1 MKQQFEMLREFNK
14 SFSLPMSDQILA
26 FDSLDLNEF
35 NKRAFRHSLM
45 MEESMEYLESKDI
58 VQVADALADQMYIL
72 IGTIMA
78 HGLQDKFEEIFAEV
92 HRSNMSKL
100 ENGKAIYREDGK
112 VLKGK
117 DYTPPDIASI
127 IYPKSQESMR
137 EIL

>member
-1 MKQQFEMLREFNK
+1 MLREFNK
-14 SFSLPMSDQILA
+14 AFSLQMSDQILA
-26 FDSLDLNEF
+26 FDSLDVPEF
-35 NKRAFRHSLM
+35 NKRAFRYSLM
-45 MEESMEYLESKDI
+45 MEENTEYLESQDI

-72 IGTIMA
+72 IGTVMA
-78 HGLQDKFEEIFAEV
+78 HGLQGKFEEIFAEV

-100 ENGKAIYREDGK
+100 EDGKAIYREDGK

>member
-1 MKQQFEMLREFNK
+1 
-14 SFSLPMSDQILA
+14 
-26 FDSLDLNEF
+26 
-35 NKRAFRHSLM
+35 M
-45 MEESMEYLESKDI
+45 MEESMEYLDSKDI